1 MLPALLKR
9 LLIPTE
15 QAELTPLGV
24 GETPAKAAYFQYI
37 FFGEDSQTKG
47 EAVLAHQTNTH
58 SNFYLT
64 TFGSVPATS
73 PDGVFWQ
80 EPSGEILIDFQVN
93 FVEGEEVDSLKGK
106 LTLLDWLSKENQG
119 RWIASVR
126 SSGREVAMAQ
136 GTWSRC
142 KIFDS

>member
-9 LLIPTE
+9 LLVPTE

-24 GETPAKAAYFQYI
+24 GETPAKAAHFQYT

-47 EAVLAHQTNTH
+47 EVVLAHQTNTY
-58 SNFYLT
+58 SNFSLT

-73 PDGVFWQ
+73 PEGVFWQ
-80 EPSGEILIDFQVN
+80 EPSGEVLIDFHVN
-93 FVEGEEVDSLKGK
+93 FVEGEEVDSLKGT
-106 LTLLDWLSKENQG
+106 LTLLDWLSKEDQG
-119 RWIASVR
+119 RWRASVC
-126 SSGREVAMAQ
+126 SLGREVAMAQ

-142 KIFDS
+142 KIYS